1 MNLLIIFINTNKK
14 NDSFNFYKY
23 YYEILKKE
31 RFDYF
36 LKYNT
41 FIKEFKFSNFDKFYL
56 QKEVSFFKK
65 YIYLICFFIYKKC
78 FKIFYLQENNFNQ
91 FY

>member
-1 MNLLIIFINTNKK
+1 MNLLIIFINTNK
-14 NDSFNFYKY
+14 NNNSFNFYKY

-41 FIKEFKFSNFDKFYL
+41 FIKEFKFSNFNKFYL
-56 QKEVSFFKK
+56 QKEVSFFKI
-65 YIYLICFFIYKKC
+65 YIYIFNLF
-78 FKIFYLQENNFNQ
+78 FYLQKMLQNILFTRK
-91 FY
+91 